1 MGCPLSRER
10 KQKKNPIFIFKSV
23 RVRLGESVCLWE
35 CVNTE
40 YDWEVKREFEKA
52 SVSRAV
58 RLLGCPL
65 AES

>member
-10 KQKKNPIFIFKSV
+10 EQNKSPIFVFKSV
-23 RVRLGESVCLWE
+23 RFRLRESVRLQE
-35 CVNTE
+35 CANTE
-40 YDWEVKREFEKA
+40 FDWEVEWGFEKA

-58 RLLGCPL
+58 RLRECPL